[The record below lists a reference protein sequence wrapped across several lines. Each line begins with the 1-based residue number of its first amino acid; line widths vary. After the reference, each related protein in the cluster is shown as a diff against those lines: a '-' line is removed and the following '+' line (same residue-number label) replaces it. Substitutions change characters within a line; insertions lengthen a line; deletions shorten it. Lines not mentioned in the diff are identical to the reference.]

1 MLPTYDEEYLRA
13 KDSPNNSLFPAIAP
27 ISLNPSILS
36 RPGVLR
42 CLAVQRL
49 RALLGILR
57 IDYET
62 SLVAWRVHSFNSR
75 ARRAAHPDSSAPRS
89 SVGCGRGLRCL
100 WLTTTTSQAARS
112 PCESLAHGPLPAFG
126 DDEQDDARD
135 CVLF

>member
-1 MLPTYDEEYLRA
+1 MLLMYDEEYLRT
-13 KDSPNNSLFPAIAP
+13 KDSPTSGLFPAIAP
-27 ISLNPSILS
+27 KSLNPRILS
-36 RPGVLR
+36 RPGVHR

-49 RALLGILR
+49 RTLLGILD

-62 SLVAWRVHSFNSR
+62 SLMAWRVYSFNSR

-89 SVGCGRGLRCL
+89 SVGCGCGLRCL
-100 WLTTTTSQAARS
+100 RLTTTTSQAARS